1 MGEIAYNIAL
11 LSAGMS
17 LAVGLYILLANILKL
32 PRIAVTKA
40 VLNATRQDEKQT
52 KILEVLVFD
61 LSSKLANYIRLE
73 EYKKR
78 KLSSTL
84 RSAGIKL
91 SPETFIARAWVK
103 TGLIATLL
111 IPVMPIIP
119 VLAPV
124 IILLAITVFFRE
136 LRLADEILRQ
146 KREEI
151 EYELPR
157 FVSTIS
163 QALKASRDVTAILMS
178 YQKSAGDSFRQELE
192 ITIADMKSGNE
203 ETALTRLEARI
214 GSSMLSD
221 VVRGLISVKRGDN
234 GAMYFEMLNHD
245 FKQVEL
251 QKLKLIAM
259 KQPGKVKKYSF
270 LMLGC
275 FLLMYL
281 GILGYAIINALGKMF

>member
-91 SPETFIARAWVK
+91 TPETFIARAWVK

-163 QALKASRDVTAILMS
+163 QALKASRDLTAILMS
-178 YQKSAGDSFRQELE
+178 YQKSACDSFRQELE

-214 GSSMLSD
+214 GSTMLSD

>member
-1 MGEIAYNIAL
+1 MGEITYNIAL
-11 LSAGMS
+11 LVAGMG
-17 LAVGLYILLANILKL
+17 LALGLYIFLANILKL
-32 PRIAVTKA
+32 PRMAVTKA
-40 VLNATRQDEKQT
+40 VLNVARQDKKQT

-61 LSSKLANYIRLE
+61 LSSKLSNHIRLE

-78 KLSSTL
+78 KLTSTL

-91 SPETFIARAWVK
+91 TPETYIARAWVK

-111 IPVMPIIP
+111 IPIMPIIP
-119 VLAPV
+119 ILAPV

-136 LRLADEILRQ
+136 LRFADENLRQ

-214 GSSMLSD
+214 GSTMLSD

>member
-40 VLNATRQDEKQT
+40 VLNVIRQDKKQT

-91 SPETFIARAWVK
+91 TPETFIARAWVK
-103 TGLIATLL
+103 TGLIAILL

-163 QALKASRDVTAILMS
+163 QALKASRDLTAILMS
-178 YQKSAGDSFRQELE
+178 YQKSACDSFRQELE
-192 ITIADMKSGNE
+192 ITITDMKSGNE

-214 GSSMLSD
+214 GSTMLSD

>member
-40 VLNATRQDEKQT
+40 VLNVIRQDKKQT

-91 SPETFIARAWVK
+91 TPETFIARAWVK
-103 TGLIATLL
+103 TGLIAILL

-214 GSSMLSD
+214 GSTMLSD

>member
-40 VLNATRQDEKQT
+40 VLNVTRQDKKQT

-91 SPETFIARAWVK
+91 TPETFIARAWVK

-214 GSSMLSD
+214 GSTMLSD

>member
-11 LSAGMS
+11 LLAGMG
-17 LAVGLYILLANILKL
+17 LALGLYILLANILKL
-32 PRIAVTKA
+32 PRMAVTKA
-40 VLNATRQDEKQT
+40 VLNVTREDKKQT

-61 LSSKLANYIRLE
+61 LSSKLANHIRLE

-78 KLSSTL
+78 KLTSTL

-91 SPETFIARAWVK
+91 TPETFIARAWVK

-163 QALKASRDVTAILMS
+163 QALKASRDVTAILIS
-178 YQKSAGDSFRQELE
+178 YQKSAGDSFGQELE

-214 GSSMLSD
+214 GSTMLSD

-234 GAMYFEMLNHD
+234 GVMYFEMLNHD

-281 GILGYAIINALGKMF
+281 GILGYVIINALGKMF

>member
-1 MGEIAYNIAL
+1 MGEITYNIAL
-11 LSAGMS
+11 LVAGMG
-17 LAVGLYILLANILKL
+17 LALGLYIFLANILKL
-32 PRIAVTKA
+32 PRMAVTKA
-40 VLNATRQDEKQT
+40 VLIVARQDKKQT

-61 LSSKLANYIRLE
+61 LSSKLANHIRLE

-78 KLSSTL
+78 KLTSTL

-91 SPETFIARAWVK
+91 TPETYIARAWVK

-111 IPVMPIIP
+111 IPIMPIIP
-119 VLAPV
+119 ILAPV

-136 LRLADEILRQ
+136 LRFADEILRQ

-214 GSSMLSD
+214 GSTMLSD

>member
-1 MGEIAYNIAL
+1 MGEITYNIAL
-11 LSAGMS
+11 LLAGMG
-17 LAVGLYILLANILKL
+17 LALGLYILLANILKL
-32 PRIAVTKA
+32 PRMAVTKA
-40 VLNATRQDEKQT
+40 VLNVTRQDKKQT

-61 LSSKLANYIRLE
+61 LSSKLANHIRLE

-78 KLSSTL
+78 KLTSTL

-91 SPETFIARAWVK
+91 TPETFIARAWVK

-136 LRLADEILRQ
+136 LRLADEILRL

-163 QALKASRDVTAILMS
+163 QALKASRDVTAILIS
-178 YQKSAGDSFRQELE
+178 YQKSAGDSFGQELE

-214 GSSMLSD
+214 GSTMLSD

>member
-1 MGEIAYNIAL
+1 MGEITYYMIL
-11 LSAGMS
+11 LVAGII
-17 LAVGLYILLANILKL
+17 LASGLYIFFADTLKL
-32 PRIAVTKA
+32 PRMAVTKA
-40 VLNATRQDEKQT
+40 VLNVSRQDKKQI
-52 KILEVLVFD
+52 KIIEVIIFD
-61 LSSKLANYIRLE
+61 LSSKLANYIRLDG
-73 EYKKR
+73 YKKR
-78 KLSSTL
+78 KLTSTL
-84 RSAGIKL
+84 KSAGIKL
-91 SPETFIARAWVK
+91 TPETYIAKAWVK
-103 TGLIATLL
+103 TGLIAALL
-111 IPVMPIIP
+111 IPIMPIIP
-119 VLAPV
+119 ILAPV
-124 IILLAITVFFRE
+124 IILLAIAVFFRE

-163 QALKASRDVTAILMS
+163 QALKASRDVTAMLKS
-178 YQKSAGDSFRQELE
+178 YQKSAGDSFKQELE

-245 FKQVEL
+245 FKQLEL

>member
-40 VLNATRQDEKQT
+40 VLNVIRQDKKQT

-61 LSSKLANYIRLE
+61 LSSKLANHIRLE

-91 SPETFIARAWVK
+91 TPETFIARAWVK

-163 QALKASRDVTAILMS
+163 QALKASRDVTAILIS
-178 YQKSAGDSFRQELE
+178 YQKSAGDSFGQELE

-214 GSSMLSD
+214 GSTMLSD

-259 KQPGKVKKYSF
+259 KQPGRVKKYSF

>member
-40 VLNATRQDEKQT
+40 VLNVTRQDKKQT

-61 LSSKLANYIRLE
+61 LSSKLANHIRLE

-91 SPETFIARAWVK
+91 TPETFIARAWVK

-163 QALKASRDVTAILMS
+163 QALKASRDVTAILIS
-178 YQKSAGDSFRQELE
+178 YQKSAGDSFGQELE

-214 GSSMLSD
+214 GSTMLSD

-259 KQPGKVKKYSF
+259 KQPGRVKKYSF

>member
-11 LSAGMS
+11 LFAGMG
-17 LAVGLYILLANILKL
+17 LALGLYILLANTLKL
-32 PRIAVTKA
+32 PRMAVTKA
-40 VLNATRQDEKQT
+40 VLNVTRQDKKQT

-61 LSSKLANYIRLE
+61 LSSKLANHIRLE

-78 KLSSTL
+78 KLTSTL

-91 SPETFIARAWVK
+91 TPETFIARAWVK

>member
-11 LSAGMS
+11 LSAGIS

-32 PRIAVTKA
+32 PRMAVTKA
-40 VLNATRQDEKQT
+40 VLNVTRQDKKQT

-61 LSSKLANYIRLE
+61 LSSKLANHIRLE

-91 SPETFIARAWVK
+91 TPETFIARAWVK
-103 TGLIATLL
+103 TGLIAILL

-214 GSSMLSD
+214 GSTMLSD

>member
-40 VLNATRQDEKQT
+40 VLNVTRQDKKQT

-61 LSSKLANYIRLE
+61 LSSKLANHIRLE

-91 SPETFIARAWVK
+91 TPETFIARAWVK

-151 EYELPR
+151 EYEN
-157 FVSTIS
+157 FKKIN
-163 QALKASRDVTAILMS
+163 
-178 YQKSAGDSFRQELE
+178 QK
-192 ITIADMKSGNE
+192 
-203 ETALTRLEARI
+203 
-214 GSSMLSD
+214 
-221 VVRGLISVKRGDN
+221 
-234 GAMYFEMLNHD
+234 
-245 FKQVEL
+245 
-251 QKLKLIAM
+251 
-259 KQPGKVKKYSF
+259 
-270 LMLGC
+270 
-275 FLLMYL
+275 
-281 GILGYAIINALGKMF
+281 

>member
-11 LSAGMS
+11 LLAGMG
-17 LAVGLYILLANILKL
+17 LALGLYILLANILKL
-32 PRIAVTKA
+32 PRMAVTKA
-40 VLNATRQDEKQT
+40 VLNVTRQDKKQT

-61 LSSKLANYIRLE
+61 LSSKLANHIRLE

-78 KLSSTL
+78 KLTSTL

-91 SPETFIARAWVK
+91 TPETFIARAWVK

-136 LRLADEILRQ
+136 LRLADEILRH

-214 GSSMLSD
+214 GSTMLSD

>member
-11 LSAGMS
+11 LLAGMG
-17 LAVGLYILLANILKL
+17 LALGLYILLANILKL
-32 PRIAVTKA
+32 PRMAVTKA
-40 VLNATRQDEKQT
+40 VLNVTRQDKKQT

-91 SPETFIARAWVK
+91 TPETFIARAWVK

-178 YQKSAGDSFRQELE
+178 YQKSAGDSFGQELE

-214 GSSMLSD
+214 GSTMLSD

>member
-32 PRIAVTKA
+32 PRMAVTKA
-40 VLNATRQDEKQT
+40 VLNVTRQDEKQT
-52 KILEVLVFD
+52 KILEVIVFD

>member
-40 VLNATRQDEKQT
+40 VLNVTRQDEKQT
-52 KILEVLVFD
+52 KILEVIVFD

-91 SPETFIARAWVK
+91 TPETFIARAWVK

-178 YQKSAGDSFRQELE
+178 YQKNAGDSFRQELE

-214 GSSMLSD
+214 GSTMLSD

>member
-40 VLNATRQDEKQT
+40 VLNVIRQDKKQT

-91 SPETFIARAWVK
+91 TPETFIARAWVK

-178 YQKSAGDSFRQELE
+178 YQKSAGDSFGQELE

-214 GSSMLSD
+214 GSTMLSD

>member
-40 VLNATRQDEKQT
+40 VLNVTRQDKKQT

-61 LSSKLANYIRLE
+61 LSSKLANHIRLE

-91 SPETFIARAWVK
+91 TPETFIARAWVK

-163 QALKASRDVTAILMS
+163 QALKASRDVTAILIS
-178 YQKSAGDSFRQELE
+178 YQKSAGDSFGQELE

-214 GSSMLSD
+214 GSTMLSD

>member
-40 VLNATRQDEKQT
+40 VLNAARQDEKQT

-178 YQKSAGDSFRQELE
+178 YQKSAGDSFGQELE

-214 GSSMLSD
+214 GSTMLSD